1 MRIYISGPMTG
12 IKDYNYPSFNFMAK
26 ELRADGHEVCNPA
39 EFFGGDAT
47 RTRPEYIRESI
58 VRLLECELVVTLP
71 GWELSEGACLEVQ
84 IARELE
90 YQIVH
95 HGE

>member
-1 MRIYISGPMTG
+1 MHIYVSGPMTG
-12 IKDYNYPSFNFMAK
+12 LPEYNYPAFNYLAA

-47 RTRPEYIRESI
+47 RTRAEYIRES
-58 VRLLECELVVTLP
+58 VVQLLECDMVVTLP
-71 GWELSEGACLEVQ
+71 GWELSEGACLEIQ
-84 IARELE
+84 LAKELE
-90 YQIVH
+90 YPIIH

>member
-1 MRIYISGPMTG
+1 MTG
-12 IKDYNYPSFNFMAK
+12 LPEYNYPAFNHLSA

-47 RTRPEYIRESI
+47 RTRAEYIRES
-58 VRLLECELVVTLP
+58 VVQLLECNMVVTLP

-84 IARELE
+84 LAKELE
-90 YQIVH
+90 YPIVH